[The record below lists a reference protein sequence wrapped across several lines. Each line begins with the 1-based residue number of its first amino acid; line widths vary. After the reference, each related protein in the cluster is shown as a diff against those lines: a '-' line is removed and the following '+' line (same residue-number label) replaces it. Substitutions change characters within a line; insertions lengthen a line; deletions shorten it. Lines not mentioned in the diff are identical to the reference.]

1 MMQVTVFKDDG
12 PTVNSLDSKEKITAL
27 EMVENMRKNSKK
39 RMRRNKSKVGSDVT
53 TVSKNWR
60 QQ

>member
-39 RMRRNKSKVGSDVT
+39 RMRRNKSKVGSVVT